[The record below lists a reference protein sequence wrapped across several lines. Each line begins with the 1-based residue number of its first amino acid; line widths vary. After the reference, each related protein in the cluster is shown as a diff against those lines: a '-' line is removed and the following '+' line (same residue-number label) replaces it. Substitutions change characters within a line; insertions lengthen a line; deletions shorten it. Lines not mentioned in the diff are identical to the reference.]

1 MTPYTLGS
9 GLTQSARPEPYRRS
23 TDDPVHRVLR
33 VYTQDPGTSRSDGA
47 VAEIEIP
54 WEPVGPGPTGC
65 IFVVRDYHEPTG
77 QTWTP
82 IDLNDI
88 RIASERGVAPSTTDP
103 RFAQQMTYAVAM
115 STYERFRMALGRL
128 PEFAPAVTRKTDKGR
143 IEIRPHWKPEDNAYY
158 EPDEAALTFG
168 YTKSKASSA
177 GATQAGAYVFTC
189 LSHDVIAHE
198 TAHAILDGLRPHLM
212 RPSNPD
218 VAAFHEGFSDLVAL
232 LMRFRYK
239 EVVRRGL
246 EESKDETLDSPLLTD
261 MARQWGRTD
270 GDGRSPLRRILYRQG
285 AADDLVP
292 AEDRYDKQKEHHDL
306 GGVLVAAVF
315 EAMGRIFRRKTRTLR
330 KIAAQSRGSRDHLI
344 ELLTV
349 QARDLA
355 GQFLNIIIRAVDYCP
370 PVDLTFGEFLRAMIT
385 ADWVTVPDDP
395 HHYREALVL
404 AFRRYGITVPGVPD
418 LSEGALLWKGP
429 ETKLPLVEELSFAK
443 LKHRFEPGWFAE
455 EDERKKRAEAL
466 GKYVTTTGR
475 HRYFGLREPGRSGDW
490 RYDLP
495 VVESIRTLRRLTPDD
510 ELDFHIVA
518 EVTQRAKKGRR
529 YYWGGSTVVIDAD
542 GSVRF
547 VVGKGVGNA
556 KRHAEMDIFL
566 VHAPK
571 EYKQAFE
578 QEEWSPGGVIRRFHS
593 RSTKR

>member
-1 MTPYTLGS
+1 MERWKPGA
-9 GLTQSARPEPYRRS
+9 GLTQGARPAPYRRRAG
-23 TDDPVHRVLR
+23 DPVHRVLR

-54 WEPVGPGPTGC
+54 WEPVGPGPAGH
-65 IFVVRDYHEPTG
+65 IFVVRDHHEPTG
-77 QTWTP
+77 ETWGP
-82 IDLNDI
+82 IDLDDV
-88 RIASERGVAPSTTDP
+88 RIATGRGVAPSTTDP

-115 STYERFRMALGRL
+115 STYERFRLALGRL
-128 PEFAPAVTRKTDKGR
+128 PEFAPVVAGKTDKGR
-143 IEIRPHWKPEDNAYY
+143 IEIRPHWKPDDNAYY
-158 EPDEAALTFG
+158 EPDEAALSFG

-177 GATQAGAYVFTC
+177 GATQAGAFVFTC

-218 VAAFHEGFSDLVAL
+218 VAAFHEGFADLAAL

-246 EESKDETLDSPLLTD
+246 EASKGETLDSSLLTD

-270 GDGRSPLRRILYRQG
+270 GDGQSPLRRILYRQG
-285 AADDLVP
+285 TPDSLVP
-292 AEDRYDKQKEHHDL
+292 AEDRYDKDKEHHDL

-315 EAMGRIFRRKTRTLR
+315 EAMGRVFQRKTRTLR
-330 KIAAQSRGSRDHLI
+330 KIAAQSPGSHDHLI

-349 QARDLA
+349 HARDLA
-355 GQFLNIIIRAVDYCP
+355 GQFLNIVIRAVDYCP
-370 PVDLTFGEFLRAMIT
+370 PLDLTFGEFLRAMIT

-418 LSEGALLWKGP
+418 LSEGALLWQGP
-429 ETKLPLVEELSFAK
+429 EADLPPVEALSFAN
-443 LKHRFEPGWFAE
+443 LRHRFEPGWFAD
-455 EDERKKRAEAL
+455 EDESRKRADAL
-466 GKYVTTTGR
+466 GDYVTRPGR
-475 HRYFGLREPGRSGDW
+475 HCYFGLRPPGRAGEW
-490 RYDLP
+490 HYDLP
-495 VVESIRTLRRLTPDD
+495 VVESVRTLRRLTPDD

-518 EVTQRAKKGRR
+518 EVTQRVTKNRR
-529 YYWGGSTVVIDAD
+529 SYWGGSTVILDSD
-542 GSVRF
+542 GAVRF
-547 VVGKGVGNA
+547 VVGKGVGDT
-556 KRHAEMDIFL
+556 KRHGQTDRSLAN
-566 VHAPK
+566 APR

-578 QEEWSPGGVIRRFHS
+578 REEWSPGGVVRRFCKP
-593 RSTKR
+593 STRR